1 MRIGLASPLGDA
13 RRAASSLPIVLLT
26 LVACARIEPPP
37 GGPPD
42 QAPPYLVSVSPDT
55 MASLPG
61 FDGEVEFQFNEVIS
75 EGSSPNRGTG
85 TGDLERLV
93 LLSPTDRVPEVS
105 WKRSRITVRPREG
118 WRPNTVYRVELLP
131 GVMDLRNNRANTLSR
146 TLTFTTGGQMPR
158 DTLALR
164 VYDWTT
170 GRPAARALVEAFL
183 LPDSLRYRFT
193 TDSAGRIAATPLPE
207 GEFLVYAVIDANG
220 NSLREER
227 EAFDSSTVATG
238 ADSVELWTFPHD
250 TTPPRVRE
258 ALPRDSV
265 TVAVQFSQ
273 PLHPAMALD
282 RDSVS
287 VWRQADSS
295 AVEVAW
301 LLTGSQADSLQRA
314 ERDSAAAVRAAE
326 AEALADSA
334 APRDSAPAARA
345 KPGAGPGA
353 IAEEP
358 ASRPAL
364 TDRLMLRLASPMD
377 SAGRYGFSIRGVR
390 NVTGVSADVSGV
402 FVAPEPQAPVAP
414 VVGTPLQPDSLRA
427 LPDSLRAPP
436 DSVINRPDTLP
447 RPGSALP
454 QRR

>member
-1 MRIGLASPLGDA
+1 MRRFAAALALGA
-13 RRAASSLPIVLLT
+13 LI
-26 LVACARIEPPP
+26 ACARVEPPP

-61 FDGEVEFQFNEVIS
+61 FEGEVEFQFNEVIS
-75 EGSSPNRGTG
+75 EGTSPSRGTG

-93 LLSPTDRVPEVS
+93 LLSPTDRVPDVS

-131 GVMDLRNNRANTLSR
+131 GVMDLRNNRATTLSR
-146 TLTFTTGGQMPR
+146 TLTFTTGGEMPR

-170 GRPAARALVEAFL
+170 GRPATRALVEAFL
-183 LPDSLRYRFT
+183 LPDSLRYRFS
-193 TDSAGRIAATPLPE
+193 TDSAGRVAAAPLPQ
-207 GEFLVYAVIDANG
+207 GQFLVYGVIDANS

-227 EAFDSSTVATG
+227 EAFDSATVATG
-238 ADSVELWTFPHD
+238 AQSVELWTFPHD

-273 PLHPAMALD
+273 PLHPALALEA
-282 RDSVS
+282 DSVS
-287 VWRQADSS
+287 VWRQSDSA
-295 AVEVAW
+295 AVAIAS
-301 LLTGSQADSLQRA
+301 LLTQGQADSLQRA
-314 ERDSAAAVRAAE
+314 ERDSAAARSAAE
-326 AEALADSA
+326 AEARARAEADSA
-334 APRDSAPAARA
+334 VPAPDSARAQRA
-345 KPGAGPGA
+345 KPGAGPVA
-353 IAEEP
+353 AAADS
-358 ASRPAL
+358 ASRLPL
-364 TDRLMLRLASPMD
+364 SDRLMLRLAAPMD

-402 FVAPEPQAPVAP
+402 FVAPEPRRVAP
-414 VVGTPLQPDSLRA
+414 PVVDTLLQPDSLRGLPDSLRA
-427 LPDSLRAPP
+427 LPDSLPR
-436 DSVINRPDTLP
+436 RP
-447 RPGSALP
+447 
-454 QRR
+454 

>member
-1 MRIGLASPLGDA
+1 
-13 RRAASSLPIVLLT
+13 
-26 LVACARIEPPP
+26 
-37 GGPPD
+37 
-42 QAPPYLVSVSPDT
+42 

-118 WRPNTVYRVELLP
+118 WRPSTVYRVELLP
-131 GVMDLRNNRANTLSR
+131 GVMDLRNNRADSLRR
-146 TLTFTTGGQMPR
+146 TLTFTTGGEMPR

-170 GRPAARALVEAFL
+170 GRPAVRALVEAFL
-183 LPDSLRYRFT
+183 LPDSLRYRFS
-193 TDSAGRIAATPLPE
+193 TDSSGRIAAAPLPS
-207 GEFLVYAVIDANG
+207 GQFLVYAVIDANS

-227 EAFDSSTVATG
+227 EAFDSATVATG

-265 TVAVQFSQ
+265 TIAIQFSQ
-273 PLHPAMALD
+273 PLDPNLELRREA
-282 RDSVS
+282 VS

-301 LLTGSQADSLQRA
+301 LLTQAEADSLQRA
-314 ERDSAAAVRAAE
+314 EQDSAMKRAAE
-326 AEALADSA
+326 AAAPDSA
-334 APRDSAPAARA
+334 APAAAPDSAPGARA
-345 KPGAGPGA
+345 KPGAAPGA
-353 IAEEP
+353 AAAEP
-358 ASRPAL
+358 PSRPAL
-364 TDRLMLRLASPMD
+364 SDRLMLRLAAPMD
-377 SAGRYGFSIRGVR
+377 SGGRYGFSIRGVR
-390 NVTGVSADVSGV
+390 NVTGVSADVNGV
-402 FVAPEPQAPVAP
+402 FVPPEPRRAAAPAVDTLLRA
-414 VVGTPLQPDSLRA
+414 DSLRA
-427 LPDSLRAPP
+427 LPDSVRAVPDSMRAPP
-436 DSVINRPDTLP
+436 QQAP
-447 RPGSALP
+447 RDGGRVP
-454 QRR
+454 QRQ

>member
-1 MRIGLASPLGDA
+1 MRVVLASPPGGA
-13 RRAASSLPIVLLT
+13 RRAASPLAIVLLT

-42 QAPPYLVSVSPDT
+42 QSPPFLVSVSPDT

-61 FDGEVEFQFNEVIS
+61 FDGEVEFRFNEVIS
-75 EGSSPNRGTG
+75 EGSSPSRGSG
-85 TGDLERLV
+85 TGDLERLI

-131 GVMDLRNNRANTLSR
+131 GVMDLRNNRATSLSR
-146 TLTFTTGGQMPR
+146 TLTFTTGGEMPR

-170 GRPAARALVEAFL
+170 GRPAMRALVEAFL

-193 TDSAGRIAATPLPE
+193 TDSAGRIAATPLPP
-207 GEFLVYAVIDANG
+207 GQFLVYAVMDANSNG
-220 NSLREER
+220 LREER
-227 EAFDSSTVATG
+227 EAFDSATVATG
-238 ADSVELWTFPHD
+238 TDSVELWTFPHD

-273 PLHPAMALD
+273 PLDPDLELTREA
-282 RDSVS
+282 VS

-295 AVEVAW
+295 AVDVAW
-301 LLTGSQADSLQRA
+301 LLTQAAADSLQRA
-314 ERDSAAAVRAAE
+314 EQDSAMRRDALPAE
-326 AEALADSA
+326 EDSVA
-334 APRDSAPAARA
+334 APDSAPAPQV

-353 IAEEP
+353 VAGETP
-358 ASRPAL
+358 SRPPL
-364 TDRLMLRLASPMD
+364 SDRLMLRLAAPMD

-402 FVAPEPQAPVAP
+402 FVAPEPRPLAAPVADTLP
-414 VVGTPLQPDSLRA
+414 RPDSLRA
-427 LPDSLRAPP
+427 A
-436 DSVINRPDTLP
+436 PDTLP
-447 RPGSALP
+447 RQLP
-454 QRR
+454 QKQ